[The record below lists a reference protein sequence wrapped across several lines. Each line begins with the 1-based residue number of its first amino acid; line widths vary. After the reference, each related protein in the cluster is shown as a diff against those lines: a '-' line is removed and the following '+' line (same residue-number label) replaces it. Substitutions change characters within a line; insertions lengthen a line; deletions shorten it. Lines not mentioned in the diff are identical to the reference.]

1 MNLSSIT
8 GVLLVVGAVI
18 WLGVFIPNWVKRGHE
33 VEETRQTR
41 ERVRH
46 QVLEALPMP
55 QQTKQVNTARSA
67 MRLGNIRRALGVASL
82 AGAFVGIFALTDIA
96 RFGGLAGG
104 AFTLAGVSIL
114 VNRVMGTKQRALL
127 EASVQG
133 RSQRAKNYR
142 AMYQTAINLE
152 LAKGQIEDRSWTPR
166 ELPAP
171 MHVGHVGSLEQ
182 PTLAQVTEL
191 PVNQSRTSETRP
203 EEQIAG
209 ANLDEIL
216 RRRRAI

>member
-33 VEETRQTR
+33 VEQSRQIIQQ
-41 ERVRH
+41 VRR
-46 QVLEALPMP
+46 
-55 QQTKQVNTARSA
+55 QVNQAIPTPKRTTQVSAARQA
-67 MRLGNIRRALGVASL
+67 MRLSAIRRSL
-82 AGAFVGIFALTDIA
+82 AILAIGGGFVGVFALTDLSHFSA
-96 RFGGLAGG
+96 LATVSFALAGF
-104 AFTLAGVSIL
+104 AIL
-114 VNRVMGTKQRALL
+114 LNRFASKKQRNLL
-127 EASVQG
+127 EASVSV
-133 RSQRAKNYR
+133 RSRSAANYR
-142 AMYQTAINLE
+142 AMYQTAVS
-152 LAKGQIEDRSWTPR
+152 LAPENVVADRSWTPR

-182 PTLAQVTEL
+182 PTLAQVKQL
-191 PVNQSRTSETRP
+191 AVAPVAQAETQ
-203 EEQIAG
+203 ESEQIAG